1 MFKITTAWLPH
12 ALSIRLVSGF
22 GALSLW
28 GVTWESEVGFSH
40 SHLVSTQEV
49 IEDVSNSP

>member
-12 ALSIRLVSGF
+12 ALSMRLVSGV

-40 SHLVSTQEV
+40 SRLVSTQEV
-49 IEDVSNSP
+49 IEDVSKSP